1 MPVHAADRGDEVLL
15 APASTLVGTAL
26 GWSLT
31 RLSDT
36 FKLKSER
43 HRRGSEYAAQAM
55 DAIMIFEREIPYIVY
70 PNGRVDPER
79 QARADEALQTL
90 YRVSYYV
97 PDRLVRQQLK
107 IAHNVLGDPDGVS
120 QWSVHDLGMP
130 RQLGLSMCWEIKE
143 VLGAYLR
150 DEKIAAM
157 SQRMRQFDE
166 SYDAFIAELA
176 NQHEQNG
183 ADERE
188 ERRKRREAREDES
201 FQLAENSDEAR
212 P

>member
-1 MPVHAADRGDEVLL
+1 MTIEWL

-55 DAIMIFEREIPYIVY
+55 DAILLFEREIPYIVY
-70 PNGRVDPER
+70 RSGRVDPER

-107 IAHNVLGDPDGVS
+107 LAHNVLGDPDGVS
-120 QWSVHDLGMP
+120 QWAVHDLGMP
-130 RQLGLSMCWEIKE
+130 RQLGLSMCCEIKE

-150 DEKIAAM
+150 DEKTSAI
-157 SQRMRQFDE
+157 SQRMRKFDE

-176 NQHEQNG
+176 NQQEQNE

-188 ERRKRREAREDES
+188 ERRKRREARGCDS
-201 FQLAENSDEAR
+201 VQVAENSDEER
-212 P
+212 T

>member
-1 MPVHAADRGDEVLL
+1 MAIEWL
-15 APASTLVGTAL
+15 APASTLVGTTL

-31 RLSDT
+31 RLTDI
-36 FKLKSER
+36 FKLRSER

-55 DAIMIFEREIPYIVY
+55 DAIMIFERELPYVVF
-70 PNGRVDPER
+70 PRGRIAPER

-97 PDRLVRQQLK
+97 PDHIIRQQLK
-107 IAHNVLGDPDGVS
+107 VAHQVLGDPVGVA
-120 QWSVHDLGMP
+120 QWGVHDLGMP
-130 RQLGLSMCWEIKE
+130 RQLAFGICQEIKE

-150 DEKIAAM
+150 DEKTVAM
-157 SQRMRQFDE
+157 SKRMQE
-166 SYDAFIAELA
+166 YDDNYEAMIAELA
-176 NQHEQNG
+176 HQQEQHE

-188 ERRKRREAREDES
+188 ERRARRQDDEGKS
-201 FQLAENSDEAR
+201 AQPAKDSDEQQ